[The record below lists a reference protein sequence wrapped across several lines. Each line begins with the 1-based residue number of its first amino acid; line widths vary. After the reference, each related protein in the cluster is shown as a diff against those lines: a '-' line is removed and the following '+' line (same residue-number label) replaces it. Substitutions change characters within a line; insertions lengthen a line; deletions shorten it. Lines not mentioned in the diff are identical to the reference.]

1 MKTTIKEFLKE
12 KLQKALKKLK
22 IQVLDES
29 KLAVTFSNRP
39 ELADFQSNIA
49 FVLAKELKTNPMELA
64 GKIKDNL
71 DVDEYFEVSVCA
83 PAFINFKLHSNG
95 VVKLANDI
103 KINSNYGINPIGK
116 GKTVVV
122 DYGGANIAKELHMG
136 HLRAPIIGEAI
147 VRLHKLFG
155 YKTVGD
161 VHLGDWGLQMG
172 LVMAVMGMFSIGGPP
187 VVVYFLQ
194 SEDDFDHYFA
204 TISAYFVLSGT
215 VSVSTKI
222 AAGFM
227 TGSTWI
233 ALAISTVTLMIG
245 AYVGKRTKDRINPA
259 VIRKLVYGVM
269 AISGLMNIITALV
282 RF

>member
-1 MKTTIKEFLKE
+1 MYPYWIFILVAVVTFAASFIQGATGFGFGIFAMIFLP
-12 KLQKALKKLK
+12 KLLLYTEANILSSLLSALSALFVAGLTFRK
-22 IQVLDES
+22 IHWKNILFPIFGCLISTYIAVSFISSQSSQVLS
-29 KLAVTFSNRP
+29 LLLGIALLLLSIYFICFSDKIRIRP
-39 ELADFQSNIA
+39 SWYAGLIA
-49 FVLAKELKTNPMELA
+49 GVL
-64 GKIKDNL
+64 
-71 DVDEYFEVSVCA
+71 S
-83 PAFINFKLHSNG
+83 
-95 VVKLANDI
+95 
-103 KINSNYGINPIGK
+103 GI
-116 GKTVVV
+116 
-122 DYGGANIAKELHMG
+122 
-136 HLRAPIIGEAI
+136 
-147 VRLHKLFG
+147 
-155 YKTVGD
+155 
-161 VHLGDWGLQMG
+161 LG
-172 LVMAVMGMFSIGGPP
+172 GMFSIGGPP